1 MYIKRLIIN
10 DFRNM
15 EYVELEPCQG
25 FNFLCGANGSGK
37 TSVIEAIHYLSLAR
51 SFRTSSYQY
60 LIKQGKPK
68 FNIFALVQEDN
79 GGPDTSIGMSRA
91 RGESPIIKI
100 NSDHV
105 SRMIDLIDLIC
116 VQIIHPQGVEL
127 ITKEAEGR
135 RSFIDWGV
143 YYSDPEFKHL
153 WLQYRKILKQRNTLL
168 RREMLKRKGANRAM
182 AEAYANES
190 MNYGHYSNFG
200 VASQVSD
207 NCVDLTAQYHEPSEP
222 SDECDE
228 ACIDVASES
237 LSSST
242 AIGSSDRAA
251 ASESLSSSAVL
262 GSSDR
267 ASASESLSSSMAASA
282 ASFYAQ
288 STGSSMAASAASSFA
303 QTTGSSSDA
312 AHAANIATRKA
323 SAGGF
328 SEAWDLGDRSFFA
341 SGAGGLDEVTIWD
354 EQLALLSEQ
363 ITEKRLQYLSR
374 LQVILQEITGR
385 FLPDFK
391 IKFELNPGW
400 EKGLNLRSVLAQ
412 NLEKDKGLGYTFYG
426 CHRADLKIK
435 NNTVSAGATL
445 SRGQLKMLVYALRL
459 AQGMLLKEH
468 SNRACIYLIDDLN
481 SELDDNS
488 QRELLNTLVQC
499 QHQVFISNIRQ
510 ELLIPKDRSDYKVFA
525 LDKGMVSVAAS

>member
-15 EYVELEPCQG
+15 EYAELEPCQG
-25 FNFLCGANGSGK
+25 FNFLCGDNGSGK

-68 FNIFALVQEDN
+68 FNIFALVQDDN

-105 SRMIDLIDLIC
+105 SRMVDLIDLIC

-135 RSFIDWGV
+135 RNFIDWGV
-143 YYSDPEFKHL
+143 YYTDPEFKGL
-153 WLQYRKILKQRNTLL
+153 WMQYRKILKQRNTLL

-182 AEAYANES
+182 AAYSDES
-190 MNYGHYSNFG
+190 MNYGNFSSLG
-200 VASQVSD
+200 IANQAAD
-207 NCVDLTAQYHEPSEP
+207 DGIDLTAQFHEPSEP
-222 SDECDE
+222 SDDGFTT
-228 ACIDVASES
+228 AS
-237 LSSST
+237 
-242 AIGSSDRAA
+242 AGSVDIYTGGTSG
-251 ASESLSSSAVL
+251 E
-262 GSSDR
+262 
-267 ASASESLSSSMAASA
+267 ASASFANAAAAATLAQGGAFGAAGASLGGSAANGAIGANGFTGANASA
-282 ASFYAQ
+282 SF
-288 STGSSMAASAASSFA
+288 
-303 QTTGSSSDA
+303 
-312 AHAANIATRKA
+312 
-323 SAGGF
+323 GGF
-328 SEAWDLGDRSFFA
+328 EAGAGSFFA
-341 SGAGGLDEVTIWD
+341 SGAGGFDEVTIWD
-354 EQLALLSEQ
+354 EQLSSLSEQ
-363 ITEKRLQYLSR
+363 ITEKRLKYLSS

-385 FLPDFK
+385 FLPNFK